1 MAGQKHLPHGTDLL
15 FASAV
20 VGGLVNVSIPE
31 SVRGEAE
38 TTDHDSGF
46 DREWLPGLRDNG
58 TVTVTMRRL
67 SDDAGQSAMLTN
79 VQADRVIEEAV
90 ITLPPAATTD
100 STVTTFTFDCFVV
113 SIDGDDYDATADEAG
128 MRSAE
133 LRVTGGVTEATA

>member
-1 MAGQKHLPHGTDLL
+1 MAGQKHLPHGTDLT
-15 FASAV
+15 FASNDV
-20 VGGLVNVSIPE
+20 KGLVTVSIPE
-31 SVRGEAE
+31 SNRGEAE

-58 TVTVTMRRL
+58 TVTATMRRIAG
-67 SDDAGQSAMLTN
+67 DPGQDALLTN
-79 VQADRVIEEAV
+79 AQADRVTEEAV
-90 ITLPPAATTD
+90 ITLPAAATDD
-100 STVTTFTFDCFVV
+100 STQTTFTFDCFVT